1 MSALSNYVTLT
12 ITQTSVGITRAG
24 FGVPM
29 ILSYTASFVE
39 RLRFYTDI
47 AGVAT
52 DFPTTTSAEYRAAQ
66 AIFAQVPKPAQ
77 IAIGRSAL
85 KPTLVMQLSAVTPTA
100 NVSHTYGLTVGG
112 KGFAETALTF
122 TSDGTP
128 TDAEWA
134 TLAVAALNGVTGKNY
149 TAAGASSPVTIT
161 ATNPGD
167 FFYVQVANP
176 STQKVKYTHADPGI
190 ATDLANISIEQP
202 AWYALITLANSK
214 AYAIGAA
221 DWIENA
227 NRIYFAESCDTD
239 SIVVATGGLELID
252 QIRANSYKRTAGM
265 YHPHA
270 GQMLCAALFGRCLPL
285 DPGSV
290 TFFGKT
296 LSLVTSFS
304 AHMQPTHR
312 ANLVAKRAGGYE
324 VVDGT
329 GLSVTFGTS
338 TGDVA
343 TGFLDVR
350 RNLDFLQDDMTK
362 AVFGAIVGNNIVPYT
377 DRGIAIIENEVRN
390 SLTRCFRLGIL
401 AAPPARADVT
411 VPTAASIDATTKAT
425 RRLPNVRFTAV
436 TSGAIH
442 SVDIVGQVS

>member
-1 MSALSNYVTLT
+1 MSALSNYVTMT
-12 ITQTSVGITRAG
+12 ITQVSVGVTRAG

-29 ILSYTASFVE
+29 ILSSTATFVE

-47 AGVAT
+47 IGVAA
-52 DFPTTTSAEYRAAQ
+52 DFPLTTSAEYRAAN
-66 AIFAQVPKPAQ
+66 AMFAQIPKPVQ
-77 IAIGRSAL
+77 IAIGRAAL
-85 KPTLVMQLSAVTPTA
+85 KPTLVMQLSAVSPTT
-100 NVSHTYGLTVGG
+100 NVSYTYGLTVGG
-112 KGFAETALTF
+112 KNFAEQAVTF

-134 TLAVAALNGVTGKNY
+134 TLAAAALNGITGKNF
-149 TAAGASSPVTIT
+149 TVTGAASPLTIT
-161 ATNPGD
+161 ANTAGD
-167 FFYVQVANP
+167 FFYIYVADP
-176 STQKVKYTHADPGI
+176 STQTVHYTHTDPGV
-190 ATDLANISIEQP
+190 ATDLTNIALSQTG
-202 AWYALITLANSK
+202 WYALFTIANSK
-214 AYAIGAA
+214 AYGIAAA
-221 DWIENA
+221 DWVESN
-227 NRIYFAESCDTD
+227 NRIYLCESCDTTA
-239 SIVVATGGLELID
+239 ITTATGNLELLD

-270 GQMLCAALFGRCLPL
+270 GQMMCAALFGRCLPL
-285 DPGSV
+285 LPGSV

-296 LSLVTSFS
+296 LGGVS
-304 AHMQPTHR
+304 AFPIHMQPTHR
-312 ANLVAKRAGGYE
+312 ANLNARRAGGYE

-362 AVFGAIVGNNIVPYT
+362 AVFGAIVGNDIVPYT
-377 DRGIAIIENEVRN
+377 DPGIAIIENEVRN
-390 SLTRCFRLGIL
+390 SLTRAFRLGIL
-401 AAPPARADVT
+401 AAPPGKADVT
-411 VPTAASIDATTKAT
+411 VPTAASIDPTTKAS
-425 RRLPNVRFTAV
+425 RRLPNIRFTAV